1 MTTWRCTETVPGED
15 RGRERSYVAVSQ
27 GVPKNASYHERLG
40 DGKERFHT
48 EFQREQGSA
57 DSLILD
63 FQPLGL

>member
-1 MTTWRCTETVPGED
+1 MTTRRCTETVPGED
-15 RGRERSYVAVSQ
+15 RGRERSYAAVSQ
-27 GVPKNASYHERLG
+27 GVPKKASNHERLG
-40 DGKERFHT
+40 NGKERFHA